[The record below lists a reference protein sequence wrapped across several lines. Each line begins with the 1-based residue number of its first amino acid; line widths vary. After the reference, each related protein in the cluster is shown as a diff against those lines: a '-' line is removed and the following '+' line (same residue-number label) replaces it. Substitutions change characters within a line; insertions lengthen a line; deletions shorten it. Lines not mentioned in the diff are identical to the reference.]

1 MVLHAEQ
8 PCSES
13 DVQLANRIAFR
24 PRPLCFS
31 RHSLSADIAL
41 FCTTILTLLLLL
53 LITDEGCAAP
63 STSLGPT

>member
-41 FCTTILTLLLLL
+41 FYTTILTLLLL